1 MNHHTVANITLLF
14 LENIFKVTT
23 IIINPTF
30 SLESDK
36 I

>member
-14 LENIFKVTT
+14 LENIFKVT